1 MSEHELWNELGN
13 LYYMSGA
20 YPQAV
25 YAYNRSILMDREF
38 GQPYSNMALT
48 YVQQGKYQAAVELY
62 LTGIPLLT
70 DDKERASSW
79 SQLGAVYRQLKNYDQ
94 AVEAY
99 QKADLLDPD
108 GSQRRENPSQ
118 LLYGGSSCSEA
129 DLALLKQEL
138 ENDPGWES
146 MPDKKVETVSPQPVD
161 HSTAKNETQATPSL
175 LNAAEADELP
185 AKVDEPQ
192 DPIEL
197 EDEFSEWIPIPIPF
211 ESDEE
216 EFDDTEDLVFEGSE
230 LNNSR
235 QWELAV
241 ENYLPVTP
249 NDRNINQSEEKVPGK
264 FTQTEVALDEA
275 VPLPSFLL
283 ADEEPQV
290 ELKPTPTRTDAS
302 AAEKAEKSRQK
313 EIEVGLARYKWVV
326 QVNPNNAAAWDMLG
340 NLYKSAG
347 QYDDAILAY
356 QQAVNVDPEKTIYL
370 HHLALVYAAVRRDE
384 DAIRTYQKVIQIE
397 PEHGLAH
404 AALGGYFR
412 KMGLEDL
419 AKQHIGKA
427 MRIIYDSE
435 NEYNRACLEAIS
447 GNIDQAL
454 ALLRIALDNKQTYVD
469 WVVRDPD
476 LDFIRKD
483 PRFSKLISE
492 YSK

>member
-70 DDKERASSW
+70 DDNERASSW